1 MEERMLYD
9 KFLQTAERADW
20 CLMTDEYEVLAVA
33 AFVVVAV
40 LIWNRIRIG
49 KRIRGIEIQIR
60 ELEKKINLLELQES
74 RRLIM
79 ELNAKSE
86 VNFNPRDTALEMG
99 DGDIARTTSPPT
111 APAEPQSTR
120 SAKLPE

>member
-1 MEERMLYD
+1 MEEGMLYD
-9 KFLQTAERADW
+9 KFLETAERADW
-20 CLMTDEYEVLAVA
+20 RSMTDEYKVLAVA

-40 LIWNRIRIG
+40 LIWNRIRFG
-49 KRIRGIEIQIR
+49 KWIRRIEIQIR
-60 ELEKKINLLELQES
+60 EMDKKINLLELQES

-79 ELNAKSE
+79 ELNAKSG

-99 DGDIARTTSPPT
+99 DGDVARTTSPPT
-111 APAEPQSTR
+111 APAAPESTR